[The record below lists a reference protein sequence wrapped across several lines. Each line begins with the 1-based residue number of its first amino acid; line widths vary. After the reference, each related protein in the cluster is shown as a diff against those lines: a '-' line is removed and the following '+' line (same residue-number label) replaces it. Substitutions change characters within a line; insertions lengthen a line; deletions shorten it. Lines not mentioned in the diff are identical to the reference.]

1 MEPGAIAELFLR
13 EPGALAAAGEVAAEL
28 GGDLG

>member
-1 MEPGAIAELFLR
+1 VEPGAIAELFLGKS
-13 EPGALAAAGEVAAEL
+13 GALATAGEVAAEL